1 MRSLRAPTWS
11 ARGMIRAIL
20 AAQIALGAL
29 LVMADLDWTLP
40 RTATGRDAPPLDQ
53 PVRPGDQTR
62 RYRPDGATGP
72 QKGPLRID
80 HAMPDRLDIA
90 ASTLGDRQI
99 LRLTG
104 AIAPGDADRFAEALD
119 AASPAL
125 QAVYLDSPGGY
136 VADALEI
143 GRLIR
148 DRGLDTRMTASDI
161 CLSACPFVLAGGVK
175 RQVENG
181 AQVGVHQQYFGES
194 TLLPAFL
201 AVADIQR
208 GQAEVMAYLE
218 EMGVDL
224 RLMRPALLTPPDSIY
239 ILLREELED
248 YRLVT
253 SGSG

>member
-1 MRSLRAPTWS
+1 MRRLRAPAWS
-11 ARGMIRAIL
+11 APGVIRAIL

-29 LVMADLDWTLP
+29 LVAADLDWTLP
-40 RTATGRDAPPLDQ
+40 RPAAGRDAPPLDQ

-62 RYRPDGATGP
+62 RYRPDTATGP
-72 QKGPLRID
+72 QTGPLRLD

-90 ASTLGDRQI
+90 ASSLGNRRI

-104 AIAPGDADRFAEALD
+104 AIAPGDALRFAEMLD
-119 AASPAL
+119 AASPAPST
-125 QAVYLDSPGGY
+125 VFLDSPGGY
-136 VADALEI
+136 VADVLEI
-143 GRLIR
+143 GRRIR
-148 DRGLDTRMTASDI
+148 AAGLETQMAADDI
-161 CLSACPFVLAGGVK
+161 CLSACPFILAGGV
-175 RQVENG
+175 RRHIEDG

-253 SGSG
+253 PGSG